1 MLDLTDP
8 RWQQLK
14 GNYTDGAQVV
24 LIQAQYTL
32 AW

>member
-14 GNYTDGAQVV
+14 GNYTDGAQVAGL
-24 LIQAQYTL
+24 LIQA
-32 AW
+32 